1 MFWCVVSLYIFT
13 SCAVFW
19 RARYFSI
26 IYLIGH
32 SGVWDGMNIIDDAAT
47 SFNCGENKSNAD
59 VEMIEIP
66 EHNSC
71 SKEMQDMT
79 FNFTAVE
86 DNSSGQEENHCRSSL
101 ENVMQEEDTQGFT
114 SPAIH
119 NPSGRQEDVD
129 LTQSL
134 QIREARILNLTRKRD
149 RLLNLTGFK

>member
-1 MFWCVVSLYIFT
+1 
-13 SCAVFW
+13 
-19 RARYFSI
+19 
-26 IYLIGH
+26 
-32 SGVWDGMNIIDDAAT
+32 MNIIDDAAT

-71 SKEMQDMT
+71 SEEMQDMT

-86 DNSSGQEENHCRSSL
+86 DNSSSQEENHCRSSL